1 LDFIRFDGF
10 RNSLEVM
17 MTNNTSATF
26 NSIMRQA
33 RQGGLRFWRLI
44 AEPIAEFFSLP
55 AHRG

>member
-1 LDFIRFDGF
+1 MVSEI
-10 RNSLEVM
+10 SQEVM
-17 MTNNTSATF
+17 MTNNTSTTF
-26 NSIMRQA
+26 NSIVRQA